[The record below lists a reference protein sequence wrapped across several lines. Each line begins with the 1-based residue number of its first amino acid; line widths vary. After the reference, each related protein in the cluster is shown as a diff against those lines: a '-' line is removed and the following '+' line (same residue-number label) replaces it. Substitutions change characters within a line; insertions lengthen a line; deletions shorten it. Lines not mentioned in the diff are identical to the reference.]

1 MASEQISKILYDE
14 LSPIVQQV
22 LEKTIKE
29 RVTLFI
35 DDLCHHLIK
44 KGVKREDLDKYIG
57 DYIRTSTFVEENGRV
72 VIVLDYSDSNHAI
85 FNPLPADFVTST
97 MKTDPIFRHNEK
109 LSYGEG
115 WLMKKKG
122 GMDIAEFKKRLQ
134 ESSIPFDEM
143 TLSEFQD
150 RFNKKVSTGDTKK
163 KKIPVVDYVF
173 NEESV
178 KVHEETGY
186 IIENCTINEKRV
198 QMVIGKFS
206 KDRDAILKIDDS
218 DIEYCKEH
226 EYLYINKEI
235 LVGMKKGAKLNRYRD
250 LLL

>member
-85 FNPLPADFVTST
+85 FNPLPADFVTLT

-186 IIENCTINEKRV
+186 IIENLISIDTTIPTRNPVTTKRNPHS
-198 QMVIGKFS
+198 IGIWS
-206 KDRDAILKIDDS
+206 ARSAMSVMSPRI
-218 DIEYCKEH
+218 H
-226 EYLYINKEI
+226 
-235 LVGMKKGAKLNRYRD
+235 GARRAMMTSVRSRANHR
-250 LLL
+250 